1 MKDTDVIITTYN
13 WPEALEKTLYG
24 CIGQTQ
30 KRFGIIIADDGSDDA
45 TRRLLEIVAKKANI
59 RITHCWQ
66 KDKGFRKALI
76 LNKAVKISNARQIIF
91 TDQDTIPHYDFV
103 KEHNERFVN
112 DGILVGGYMRLS
124 RDYTEKLS
132 IEKIQKRDYL
142 SQLTKRR
149 KRELW
154 WKHLKSIF
162 YVYNPFHNHR
172 PSIMGLNF
180 SVDREAF
187 VKVNGFDINYEGWG
201 QEDSDLA
208 NRMWKAR
215 IPFRS
220 CWNVCLAFHQ
230 WHPENPSKSLQR
242 NRMYYKR
249 KNIPSFC
256 ERGFLQ
262 TESPIIFKYGE
273 SIS

>member
-1 MKDTDVIITTYN
+1 MKDTDVIISTYN
-13 WPEALEKTLYG
+13 WSRALERTLYG
-24 CIGQTQ
+24 FIGQTQ
-30 KRFGIIIADDGSDDA
+30 KRFGIIIADDGSGDA
-45 TRRLLEIVAKKANI
+45 TRELLERVAKEQNI

-66 KDKGFRKALI
+66 KDKGFRKARI

-103 KEHNERFVN
+103 KEHNENFVN
-112 DGILVGGYMRLS
+112 GGILVGGYMRLS

-132 IEKIQKRDYL
+132 VEKIKKRDYL
-142 SQLTKRR
+142 GQLTKKR

-154 WKHLKSIF
+154 WKHFKSIF
-162 YVYNPFHNHR
+162 YICNPLHNHR

-187 VKVNGFDINYEGWG
+187 VRVNGFDMHYEGWG

-220 CWNVCLAFHQ
+220 FWNVCFAFHQ
-230 WHPENPSKSLQR
+230 WHPQNPSKKTNR
-242 NRMYYKR
+242 NRKYYKR
-249 KNIPSFC
+249 RNAPYFC
-256 ERGFLQ
+256 ENGLLQ
-262 TESPIIFKYGE
+262 TELPIISTYG
-273 SIS
+273 